1 MLARIWRGSATLAKA
16 DDYARHFT
24 TAVVPNLERIA
35 GHRGAYL
42 LRRKTD
48 TGVEFLAVTLWDSI
62 ETIRK
67 FSGPDPE
74 VAHVEPEG
82 RAALTA
88 FDEFARNYEIVCDT
102 ISVPSA

>member
-1 MLARIWRGSATLAKA
+1 
-16 DDYARHFT
+16 
-24 TAVVPNLERIA
+24 
-35 GHRGAYL
+35 

-48 TGVEFLAVTLWDSI
+48 MGVEFLAVTLWDSI

-74 VAHVEPEG
+74 VAHIEPEG
-82 RAALTA
+82 RAALTE